1 MFAKHDPAFQANL
14 SIPRGWRMKSGWEPF
29 RKWHNRNHLVGWG
42 IGVSVLFI
50 LSSLGLSVASQPV
63 PPPPVPAGGNVQPGA
78 STVQKPSPGGP
89 GQPAIPGGTSAQPGA
104 PTPGAVPAP
113 GKQPVPPAAPAKPP
127 VGPPPKKKPLPNPE
141 EVSVRTKEPG
151 GSVELH
157 ATFYPGSNG
166 KESVPII
173 LLHSWKGS
181 RADFAPLVPVL
192 HERGHAVLVPDLRGH
207 GHSRRRVFA
216 SPRGLVTE
224 TLDAAKFRPAD
235 FGAMVQYDLEAWKR
249 FLLERNDAEALNI
262 ERLCVI
268 GAEMGAGVA
277 LNWALLDW
285 SWPQYPGMK
294 QGQDVKAL
302 VLLSPQWNF
311 RGLEVHK
318 ALNHPYISST
328 MSIMLIVGA
337 GDSRAL
343 QDAERIFGFLERAR
357 PGWDKLPGP
366 ARSLFFGKLD
376 TSLQGTRLLG
386 VQGLNVEEAIA
397 RFIELRLVKQDF
409 PWRKRLTK
417 SQ

>member
-1 MFAKHDPAFQANL
+1 MIGKQYWAYGSTL
-14 SIPRGWRMKSGWEPF
+14 SAPRGWSPEAGKKLFGKRAI
-29 RKWHNRNHLVGWG
+29 RKCFLVFG
-42 IGVSVLFI
+42 IGAVL
-50 LSSLGLSVASQPV
+50 LLGLSTVSLQAASQPA
-63 PPPPVPAGGNVQPGA
+63 PPLPAPAGANVQPGA
-78 STVQKPSPGGP
+78 STMQKPSSGVP
-89 GQPAIPGGTSAQPGA
+89 GQPVIPGGTSAQPGA
-104 PTPGAVPAP
+104 PAPGSAPTPGNQPAP
-113 GKQPVPPAAPAKPP
+113 SAAPAKPP
-127 VGPPPKKKPLPNPE
+127 AAPPPKKKPLPTPE

-151 GSVELH
+151 GSVELY

-192 HERGHAVLVPDLRGH
+192 HEKGHALLLPDLRGH
-207 GHSRRRVFA
+207 GQSRRRVFA

-224 TLDAAKFRPAD
+224 TLDADKFRPAD

-311 RGLEVHK
+311 RGLEAQR
-318 ALNHPYISST
+318 ALSHPYISSS

-337 GDSRAL
+337 RDSRAL

-376 TSLQGTRLLG
+376 TSLQGSRLLG
-386 VQGLNVEEAIA
+386 VQGLNVEEAIS

-417 SQ
+417 GQ

>member
-1 MFAKHDPAFQANL
+1 MFAKKDRAFVGNPAGPGNWKNQV
-14 SIPRGWRMKSGWEPF
+14 GKSVSKKRRIRCE
-29 RKWHNRNHLVGWG
+29 LVALGLG
-42 IGVSVLFI
+42 AVILFG
-50 LSSLGLSVASQPV
+50 LSSLRLLAAIQAPPPQPV
-63 PPPPVPAGGNVQPGA
+63 PPGGSIQGGAGGVAQPSRG
-78 STVQKPSPGGP
+78 TT
-89 GQPAIPGGTSAQPGA
+89 GQPAPPTGMPAPGGTPGA
-104 PTPGAVPAP
+104 KPAPAP
-113 GKQPVPPAAPAKPP
+113 GTQPAPSPPPAKPP
-127 VGPPPKKKPLPNPE
+127 ATPPAKKKVLPNPE
-141 EVSVRTKEPG
+141 EVSLRTNEPG

-181 RADFAPLVPVL
+181 RADFAPLVPGL
-192 HERGHAVLVPDLRGH
+192 HEKGHALLVPDLRGH
-207 GHSRRRVFA
+207 GLSRRRIVA

-224 TLDAAKFRPAD
+224 TLDAERFRPAD

-311 RGLEVHK
+311 RGLEVQR

-343 QDAERIFGFLERAR
+343 QDADRILGFLERAR

-366 ARSLFFGKLD
+366 ARSLFFGKLN

-386 VQGLNVEEAIA
+386 VQGLNVEEAIS

-417 SQ
+417 EK